1 MGGNVPFGYDAEGRT
16 LRMRA
21 DEAATV
27 RTLYRLYEE
36 LGTVRAVKEEAERLH
51 LRTRLRTKA
60 DGRTAGGRAFDRGH
74 IHHLLTNPLYAGR
87 IRHRDRT
94 HPGQHP
100 AIIPAEQWERVQ
112 ARLQDGA
119 ARGRQGRGNAAATFP
134 SLLCGKLFDETG
146 DRLTP
151 SHART
156 RAGAR
161 LRYYVSRRLMTEP
174 GVPHPGAWRLPAP
187 ELEDRVGGLVRAQ
200 LTRPGLAAT
209 LIHDGTSHEVHAL
222 AETLGGL
229 SSVDDADLLTLV
241 ERVDLAPGTLAI
253 RLDGEALAGRLG
265 VDADRIDPAHLVS
278 EHPFTLRKRGIE
290 TRLVLGETVPV
301 RRDETLLRNMARA
314 HAWFERLKAGETFA
328 AIARQSGTS
337 TRRVQHMIGLAFLAP
352 DIVESIVG
360 GTQPPGL
367 TSDWCKRNE
376 LPIDWDAQRAM
387 TAAL

>member
-100 AIIPAEQWERVQ
+100 AIIPAEQWGRVQ
-112 ARLQDGA
+112 ASLQDGG
-119 ARGRQGRGNAAATFP
+119 ARERRDRGKAAATDP
-134 SLLCGKLFDETG
+134 SPLCGRLFDETG

-156 RAGAR
+156 RAGDR
-161 LRYYVSRRLMTEP
+161 LRYHVSRRLITEP
-174 GVPHPGAWRLPAP
+174 GVPRPDAWRLPAP
-187 ELEDRVGGLVRAQ
+187 EPEDRVGGLVRAG
-200 LTRPGLAAT
+200 LTRPSLEAT
-209 LIHDGTSHEVHAL
+209 LVKDGASEEVHAL
-222 AETLGGL
+222 ADALGAL
-229 SSVDDADLLTLV
+229 CEVEPDELLALV
-241 ERVDLAPGTLAI
+241 ERVDLAPGALTIHLEC
-253 RLDGEALAGRLG
+253 DALADRLN
-265 VDADRIDPAHLVS
+265 VEPDRIDPAHLVS
-278 EHPFTLRKRGIE
+278 AHPFTLRRRGVE
-290 TRLVLGETVPV
+290 TKLVLGETVPA
-301 RRDETLLRNMARA
+301 RRDETLLRNVAQA
-314 HAWFERLKAGETFA
+314 QSWFDRIRGGATISD
-328 AIARQSGTS
+328 IASADGTS
-337 TRRVQHMIGLAFLAP
+337 TRHVQRMIGLAFLAP
-352 DIVESIVG
+352 DIVQSIVE
-360 GTQPPGL
+360 GTQPIGL
-367 TSDWCKRNE
+367 TSEWCKTHD
-376 LPIDWDAQRAM
+376 LPAEWDAQRAM
-387 TAAL
+387 IAAL